1 MMYKVG
7 DKVEFFT
14 DNEVINCGEIFRIK
28 KFPKKYFIKT
38 RNYVYKVREK
48 NIIGRC

>member
-1 MMYKVG
+1 MYKIG

-14 DNEVINCGEIFRIK
+14 DYENLYCGEIFRIK
-28 KFPKKYFIKT
+28 KFPKIYFIKT
-38 RNYVYKVREK
+38 SNYVYEIREK